1 MNEQKKED
9 QKKEDQK
16 KDEQK
21 DLKPIRPQSCFI
33 NVRLPGAMPRL

>member
-1 MNEQKKED
+1 MKMNEPKKDEPN
-9 QKKEDQK
+9 

-33 NVRLPGAMPRL
+33 NVRTCGAIPRL